1 MLLPIFLKMKILNIT
16 RKELEDEYHVFLTN
30 IEKIFYKLFKDVE
43 EKKKLILIIKYEINY
58 IILIGGQQG

>member
-1 MLLPIFLKMKILNIT
+1 MKILKIT